1 MQKFFL
7 LLLVLGSALCAFGQ
21 SNYAVITGTVTD
33 PQHLPV
39 VGASVQLAAA
49 STGAVRR
56 VVTNQ
61 RGLFEASALL
71 PNDYELAIEAVG
83 IAASQQS
90 VRLQAGEKRAVSI
103 SLTVDSVRRGG

>member
-21 SNYAVITGTVTD
+21 SNYAVVTGTVTD

-61 RGLFEASALL
+61 RGLVEASALL
-71 PNDYELAIEAVG
+71 PDDYGLAIEAAW
-83 IAASQQS
+83 IAAAKQA
-90 VRLQAGEKRAVSI
+90 VRLDGCEKRAGSI
-103 SLTVDSVRRGG
+103 S